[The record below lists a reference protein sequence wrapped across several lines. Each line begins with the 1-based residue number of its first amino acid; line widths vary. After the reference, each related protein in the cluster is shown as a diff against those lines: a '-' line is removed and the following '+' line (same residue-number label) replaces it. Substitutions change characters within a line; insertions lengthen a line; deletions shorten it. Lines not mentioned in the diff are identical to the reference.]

1 MKKIILT
8 IMLFLAGQAFAQGV
22 AKSELISKEIQSLE
36 FENNKIIL
44 SEYIKEQC
52 DSTSCIPIYNLGK
65 KLISDFQNSHKEL
78 KVLKEEYDLNV
89 KAIDKIKYRDSE
101 YRKYREN
108 YVGSSGEARKKQE
121 AIYRSIHN
129 RLYKSNENFKALS
142 DKNRKILS
150 RLNYL
155 TLVQI
160 ATEYHHK
167 GEVLPTRFIPYTD
180 MSRYKELS
188 KVKENQKKID
198 ALNTIYRK
206 VIEKEFQEKYN
217 VNDSIKREKIP
228 SERTVVFD

>member
-1 MKKIILT
+1 MKTSIFP
-8 IMLFLAGQAFAQGV
+8 IMLFLAVQAFAQGV
-22 AKSELISKEIQSLE
+22 TKSELISKEIQLLE
-36 FENNKIIL
+36 LENNKIIL

-52 DSTSCIPIYNLGK
+52 DSTSCIPIYNLGG
-65 KLISDFQNSHKEL
+65 KLINDFQNSHKEL

-198 ALNTIYRK
+198 ALNMIYRK

-217 VNDSIKREKIP
+217 VNDSIKREKVP